1 MVVKTVP
8 VGPLEAN
15 CHVVCD
21 EASAAAMVVD
31 PGDEPDRIMEAA
43 GGLHIVYIVLTH
55 GHFDHVGALAE
66 LKAASG
72 ASIAIHE
79 AEVETFDS
87 VRDQAAFWGYEMDA
101 LPSPDLLL
109 RDGDELRVG
118 GLLFRVMHT
127 PGHSPGGLCLY
138 GEGVVLTGDTLFAG
152 SVGRTDFPGGDMN
165 QLRASFK
172 RLMELP
178 GETKVLSGHGPAT
191 TISRERKWNILSGGP
206 A

>member
-15 CHVVCD
+15 CHVVYD
-21 EASAAAMVVD
+21 EASKAAMVVD
-31 PGDEPDRIMEAA
+31 PGDEPDRIMELA
-43 GGLHIVYIVLTH
+43 GGLDIAYIVLTH

-66 LKAASG
+66 LKAASR
-72 ASIAIHE
+72 AIVALHE
-79 AEVETFDS
+79 AEVETFNS
-87 VRDQAAFWGYEMDA
+87 VREQAAFWGYDMDR
-101 LPSPDLLL
+101 LPSPDILLKE
-109 RDGDELRVG
+109 GDELRVG
-118 GLLFRVMHT
+118 GMLFRVMHT

-138 GEGVVLTGDTLFAG
+138 GEGIVLTGDTLFAG
-152 SVGRTDFPGGDMN
+152 SVGRTDFPGGDIN

-178 GETKVLSGHGPAT
+178 GETKVLAGHGPPS
-191 TISRERKWNILSGGP
+191 TISHERKWNILSGGP